1 MTRIRHRV
9 CHKLHPHA
17 SGRACIPRVKCFHR
31 RPLSSLKHV
40 FFSLFT
46 WKRVYILQNSSIA
59 LKYRSK
65 YGTSRT
71 TNISLRLSSREQTN
85 GSTSTN
91 NKMAVDSLIM
101 RFSVHVNLL
110 IFYLEINSLFEDT
123 TVNTDSRRK
132 AIAKVSLIHWV
143 YK

>member
-1 MTRIRHRV
+1 MFVKSSIT
-9 CHKLHPHA
+9 CEWYTLHPW
-17 SGRACIPRVKCFHR
+17 IEMF
-31 RPLSSLKHV
+31 LSV
-40 FFSLFT
+40 FFVEGSFLIF
-46 WKRVYILQNSSIA
+46 KCAHILQNSSIA

-110 IFYLEINSLFEDT
+110 IFYLEIRSFSEDT
-123 TVNTDSRRK
+123 TVNTEERRK
-132 AIAKVSLIHWV
+132 GHCEGKFNPLSL
-143 YK
+143 